1 MEVLNGVDI
10 HQYQTVPIVITQLDV
25 GMIYYNGHAFTEP
38 KLVYFQCYMMT
49 WTCTCKCVNGM
60 KNWHQPLMK
69 YIVHNLGD
77 DDYQVTF

>member
-49 WTCTCKCVNGM
+49 
-60 KNWHQPLMK
+60 
-69 YIVHNLGD
+69 
-77 DDYQVTF
+77 